1 MITALG
7 GGVGAAKFLSGLARV
22 LGDEPLTVIV
32 NTGDD
37 IRIAGLRI
45 SPDIDTIIYWLSG
58 VVDRERGWGLQG
70 DTFNF
75 LETVWRFGVQTWFRI
90 GDRDLA
96 THIHRTH
103 LREQGLTPSQVTERI
118 AKALGIVSTK
128 ILPMTDEDVETWI
141 VTDEGEMHFQEYL
154 VKRKMIPQVKGVFV
168 KGIENAEPA
177 PGVVQAVEE
186 ARLVVIC
193 PSNPIIS
200 IGPILNVKGIR
211 ESLRRTQAKVIA
223 ISPLVAGIPL
233 KGPAD
238 RLMRGLGL
246 EVSSTQVAKLYG
258 DFLDEM
264 VIDEQDS
271 FEGDAIRSMGLKTLV
286 VDTVMSNDEKAEK
299 LAANVLKLLDE
310 SN

>member
-7 GGVGAAKFLSGLARV
+7 GGVGAAKFLSGLVRV
-22 LGDEPLTVIV
+22 LDGEPLTVVV

-37 IRIAGLRI
+37 ITIAGLRI
-45 SPDIDTIIYWLSG
+45 SPDVDTIIYWLSG
-58 VVDRERGWGLQG
+58 VADRERGWGIRG

-75 LETVWRFGVQTWFRI
+75 LETVWRFGVQTWFGM

-103 LREQGLTPSQVTERI
+103 LRDQGFTPSQVTERI
-118 AKALGIVSTK
+118 AKAWGVGSAK

-154 VKRKMIPQVKGVFV
+154 VRRKMKPEVKGVFI
-168 KGIENAEPA
+168 KGIEKANPA
-177 PGVVQAVEE
+177 QGVIRAIEE
-186 ARLVVIC
+186 ARGIIIC

-200 IGPILNVKGIR
+200 IGPILAVNDIR
-211 ESLRRTQAKVIA
+211 DALKRTQAKIAA
-223 ISPLVAGIPL
+223 ISPLVGGVPL

-246 EVSSTQVAKLYG
+246 EVSSTQIARLYE

-264 VIDEQDS
+264 LVDEKDASLADEINSIGIKTTVI
-271 FEGDAIRSMGLKTLV
+271 
-286 VDTVMSNDEKAEK
+286 DTVMSNDERAGKIAER
-299 LAANVLKLLDE
+299 VLGLFNL
-310 SN
+310 